1 MIKIENFDRYYV
13 TKNGEVISVKND
25 KTIRRKTYIT
35 KNGYEIVKLAKKG
48 KYVRKLVHRL
58 VAEAYI
64 PNFTNNLEVNHIDGN
79 KLNNSL
85 SNIELV
91 THYQNMKHAHQN
103 KLIDKHKKAIVEF
116 DGYKFHFNSYKD
128 AAKCIG
134 VAASQVSIAISKNR
148 LVKGKYKITN
158 NG

>member
-1 MIKIENFDRYYV
+1 MIKIENFDKYYV
-13 TKNGEVISVKND
+13 TENGEVISEMNTKP
-25 KTIRRKTYIT
+25 IRRKTYIT
-35 KNGYEIVKLAKKG
+35 KNGYEIVKLAKNG

-58 VAEAYI
+58 VAEAYL
-64 PNFTNNLEVNHIDGN
+64 PNFSNHLEVNHIDGN

-85 SNIELV
+85 NNIELV
-91 THYQNMKHAHQN
+91 THYDNMKHAHQI
-103 KLIDKHKKAIVEF
+103 KLIDKNKKAIVEF

-134 VAASQVSIAISKNR
+134 VAAPQVSIAISRNKV
-148 LVKGKYKITN
+148 LKGKYKITN